1 MDKERV
7 KDKDVDSGKL
17 RSEMECATEIVRVP
31 AAESFT
37 SQKKHGKR
45 R

>member
-7 KDKDVDSGKL
+7 KAEDGDSGKL
-17 RSEMECATEIVRVP
+17 RSETECATEIVRVP
-31 AAESFT
+31 AAEPFA

>member
-1 MDKERV
+1 MERV
-7 KDKDVDSGKL
+7 KDKDGDFGKL

-31 AAESFT
+31 ASESFT